1 MKNSMNL
8 IRLLMFSFA
17 FIQMVFAQQIT
28 SPKEHFG
35 FQIGDDYQLATFTE
49 TEQYFKKLDQQSD
62 RLLYT
67 VIGKTEEGRDQCMLI
82 ISSPENLKNLEEF
95 KNISTKLAHAELS
108 EAEARALAQKGK
120 SIVWIDGGLHSNEVV
135 GTHQLIQTAYLL
147 ASSNDLET
155 KNILENSIVLMVHA
169 NPDGQELISNWYMRE
184 KTPEKRSGNYVPVLY
199 QKYAGHDNNRDFFML
214 NLKESQN
221 MARQLFVEWIPQ
233 IMYNHHQTAP
243 AGAVVAGAPYRDPF
257 NYVFDPILMSGIDA
271 LGAAMS
277 SRLNAEGKPGYT
289 AKDGSVFST
298 WYNGGLRTTTYFH
311 NMMGLLT
318 EMIGNP
324 TPFEIPLVPNRLI
337 PNNDTQNPV
346 IPQVW
351 HFQQSIDYSVSLNY
365 AVLNYASRYKDEVLY
380 NMFRMGKNS
389 IERGSKDFWPLS
401 PSKVAVI
408 DTAFQQAKRK
418 EPKIENNREAE
429 RKLLGSLFENKS
441 LRDPRGFIIPADQ
454 ADFVKATDFVNALI
468 QNGIDIQQATADF
481 TVNGKKYA
489 KDSYIIKTDQAF
501 RPHILDMFEPQDH
514 PDDFQYPGGPPIPPY
529 DAAGWTLA
537 YLMDVKFDRIL
548 DDFNGPF
555 QNLTNGKVIQLA
567 ELAKPKG
574 KYLRLPAT
582 INESFRVSNDLLK
595 QGKNVW
601 RDESNG
607 DIYVENNANVKLIFP
622 AEASNSLPKQNKKI
636 KLLRIALWDTYGGSM
651 PSGWLRFLMEKYHY
665 NFEVIYAPDIDKG
678 NLNAK
683 YDIII
688 LPGNSIPRFNSNP
701 NASSYYGRMPAEAPE
716 NIPSPFKERW
726 GRLTEQKSIPVL
738 KSFLENGGKI
748 VTIGSSSDL
757 AEHLELGVENH
768 LVDAQHKA
776 LKRTEFYTP
785 GSVLTAKVAKGSA
798 STWGYNDEIDIYY
811 SNDNLYKIKNTNIK
825 PLMWFDSE
833 KVLKSGWS
841 WGQKYLKDGV
851 IAFEAPV
858 GKGKLVSFGNDI
870 NFRAQTHGTFK
881 LLFNQLQ

>member
-108 EAEARALAQKGK
+108 EEEARALAQKGK

-418 EPKIENNREAE
+418 DPKIENNREAE
-429 RKLLGSLFENKS
+429 RKLLSSLFENKS

-548 DDFNGPF
+548 EDFNGPF

-636 KLLRIALWDTYGGSM
+636 KPLRIALWDTYGGSM

-683 YDIII
+683 YDVIIF
-688 LPGNSIPRFNSNP
+688 PGNSIPRFNSNP

>member
-108 EAEARALAQKGK
+108 EEEARALAQKGK

-408 DTAFQQAKRK
+408 DTAFQQTKRK
-418 EPKIENNREAE
+418 DPKIENNREAE

-468 QNGIDIQQATADF
+468 QNGIDIQQATANF

-548 DDFNGPF
+548 EDFNGPF

-636 KLLRIALWDTYGGSM
+636 KPLRIALWDTYGGSM

-683 YDIII
+683 YDVIIF
-688 LPGNSIPRFNSNP
+688 PGNSIPRFNSNP

>member
-1 MKNSMNL
+1 MKNSFSL
-8 IRLLMFSFA
+8 IRLMLLSFA
-17 FIQMVFAQQIT
+17 FFQTLYAQQIS

-35 FQIGDDYQLATFTE
+35 FNIGDDYQLATFTE
-49 TEQYFKKLDQQSD
+49 TEKYFKKLDQQSD
-62 RLLYT
+62 RLQYT

-82 ISSPENLKNLEEF
+82 ISSPDNLKNLNEY
-95 KNISTKLAHAELS
+95 KNISNKLAHANLS
-108 EAEARALAQKGK
+108 ETEARSLAQKGK
-120 SIVWIDGGLHSNEVV
+120 SVVWIDGGLHSTEVV
-135 GTHQLIQTAYLL
+135 GTSQLIQTAYLL

-155 KNILENSIVLMVHA
+155 KNILENTIILMVHA
-169 NPDGQELISNWYMRE
+169 NPDGHELVSNWYMRE

-257 NYVFDPILMSGIDA
+257 NYVFDPLLMSGIDA

-277 SRLNAEGKPGYT
+277 SRLNAENKPGYT

-311 NMMGLLT
+311 NIMGLLT

-324 TPFEIPLVPNRLI
+324 TPFEIPLVPNRLL

-346 IPQVW
+346 VPQVW

-365 AVLNYASRYKDEVLY
+365 AILNYASRYKDEVLY
-380 NMFRMGKNS
+380 NMYRMGKNS
-389 IERGSKDFWPLS
+389 IDRGSKDFWPLS
-401 PSKVAVI
+401 PSKVAII
-408 DTAFQQAKRK
+408 DTALQQAKRK
-418 EPKIENNREAE
+418 DPKIANNRAEE
-429 RKLLGSLFENKS
+429 RKLLGSLFENKD

-454 ADFVKATDFVNALI
+454 ADFVKATDFINALI
-468 QNGIDIQQATADF
+468 QNGIDVQQANADF
-481 TVNGKKYA
+481 TVNGKQYA
-489 KDSYIIKTDQAF
+489 KNSYIIKTNQAF

-555 QNLTNGKVIQLA
+555 QALTNGEVIKLA
-567 ELAKPKG
+567 EMAKPKG
-574 KYLRLPAT
+574 KYIKLPAT
-582 INESFRVSNDLLK
+582 INESFRISNDLLK
-595 QGKNVW
+595 NGRNVW
-601 RDESNG
+601 RDEING
-607 DIYVENNANVKLIFP
+607 DFYIENKPDINLVFQ
-622 AEASNSLPKQNKKI
+622 AEGTNNLPKQHKKV
-636 KLLRIALWDTYGGSM
+636 KPLRIALWDTYGGSM

-665 NFEVIYAPDIDKG
+665 NFELIYANDIDKG

-688 LPGNSIPRFNSNP
+688 FPGNSIPRFNINP
-701 NASSYYGRMPAEAPE
+701 NSTSSYGRSAMEAPE
-716 NIPSPFKERW
+716 NIPSPYKERW
-726 GRLTEQKSIPVL
+726 GRLTEQKSIPAL
-738 KSFLENGGKI
+738 KTFLENSGKI
-748 VTIGSSSDL
+748 ITIGSSSDL
-757 AEHLELGVENH
+757 AEHLGLGVENH
-768 LVDAQHKA
+768 LVDSNKEA
-776 LKRTEFYTP
+776 LKRTDFYTP
-785 GSVLTAKVAKGSA
+785 GSVLTAKVAPNTA
-798 STWGYNDEIDIYY
+798 STWGYNDQIDVYY
-811 SNDNLYKIKNTNIK
+811 SNDNLYKISNSNIK
-825 PLMWFDSE
+825 PLLWFDSE

-851 IAFEAPV
+851 LAFEAPV

>member
-108 EAEARALAQKGK
+108 EEEASALAQKGK

-418 EPKIENNREAE
+418 DPKIENNREAE

-548 DDFNGPF
+548 EDFNGPF
-555 QNLTNGKVIQLA
+555 QYLTNGKVIQLA

-636 KLLRIALWDTYGGSM
+636 KPLRIALWDTYGGSM

-683 YDIII
+683 YDVIIF
-688 LPGNSIPRFNSNP
+688 PGNSIPRFNSNP

>member
-1 MKNSMNL
+1 MNL

-49 TEQYFKKLDQQSD
+49 TEQYFKKLDQQTD

-108 EAEARALAQKGK
+108 EEEARALAQKGK

-418 EPKIENNREAE
+418 DPKIENNREAE

-548 DDFNGPF
+548 EDFNGPF

-683 YDIII
+683 YDVIIF
-688 LPGNSIPRFNSNP
+688 PGNSIPRFNSNP

>member
-95 KNISTKLAHAELS
+95 KDISTKLAHAELS
-108 EAEARALAQKGK
+108 EEEARALAQKGK

-418 EPKIENNREAE
+418 DPKIENNREAE

-481 TVNGKKYA
+481 TVNGKQYA
-489 KDSYIIKTDQAF
+489 KNSYIIKTDQAF

-548 DDFNGPF
+548 EDFNGPF

-636 KLLRIALWDTYGGSM
+636 KPLRIALWDTYGGSM

-683 YDIII
+683 YDVIIF
-688 LPGNSIPRFNSNP
+688 PGNSIPRFNSNP

-768 LVDAQHKA
+768 LVDAQHKD

>member
-1 MKNSMNL
+1 MKNSINL
-8 IRLLMFSFA
+8 IRLLLFSFA
-17 FIQMVFAQQIT
+17 FIQTVFAQQIT

-35 FQIGDDYQLATFTE
+35 FNIGDDYQLATFTE

-82 ISSPENLKNLEEF
+82 ISSPENLKNLKEF
-95 KNISTKLAHAELS
+95 KNISTKLAHADLS
-108 EAEARALAQKGK
+108 EAEARDLAQKGK

-155 KNILENSIVLMVHA
+155 KKILENSIVLMVHA

-184 KTPEKRSGNYVPVLY
+184 KTPNKRSGNYVPVLY

-418 EPKIENNREAE
+418 DPKIENNREAE
-429 RKLLGSLFENKS
+429 RKLLGSLFDNKS

-468 QNGIDIQQATADF
+468 QNGIDIQQANADF
-481 TVNGKKYA
+481 TVNGKKYV
-489 KDSYIIKTDQAF
+489 KGSYIIKTDQAF

-555 QNLTNGKVIQLA
+555 QVLTNGKVIQLA
-567 ELAKPKG
+567 EVAKPKG

-595 QGKNVW
+595 QDKNVW

-607 DIYVENNANVKLIFP
+607 DIYVENNANVKLIFA
-622 AEASNSLPKQNKKI
+622 AEASNSLPKQSKKI
-636 KLLRIALWDTYGGSM
+636 KPLRIALWDTYGGSM

-665 NFEVIYAPDIDKG
+665 NFDVIYAPDIDKG

-688 LPGNSIPRFNSNP
+688 FPGNSIPRFNSNA

-716 NIPSPFKERW
+716 NIPSPYKERW

-738 KSFLENGGKI
+738 KAFLENGGKI

-776 LKRTEFYTP
+776 LKRTDFYTP
-785 GSVLTAKVAKGSA
+785 GSVLTAKVAKGIA
-798 STWGYNDEIDIYY
+798 STWGYNDQIDLYY
-811 SNDNLYKIKNTNIK
+811 SNDNLYRITNNNIK

>member
-1 MKNSMNL
+1 MKNTINL
-8 IRLLMFSFA
+8 IRLLLLSFA
-17 FIQMVFAQQIT
+17 LIQTSFAQQVS

-35 FQIGDDYQLATFTE
+35 FNIGDDYQLATFTQ
-49 TEQYFKKLDQQSD
+49 TEQYFKKLDEQSE
-62 RLLYT
+62 RLKYT
-67 VIGKTEEGRDQCMLI
+67 VIGRTEEGRDQCMLI
-82 ISSPENLKNLEEF
+82 ISSPENLKNLEEY
-95 KNISTKLAHAELS
+95 KKISTSL
-108 EAEARALAQKGK
+108 ARAEISEEEAKSLAQKGK
-120 SIVWIDGGLHSNEVV
+120 SIVWIDGGLHATEVV
-135 GTHQLIQTAYLL
+135 GTHQLIQMAYLL
-147 ASSNDLET
+147 ASSDDPET
-155 KNILENSIVLMVHA
+155 KKILDNTIILMVHA
-169 NPDGQELISNWYMRE
+169 NPDGQELVSNWYMRE
-184 KTPEKRSGNYVPVLY
+184 KIAENRSSNYIPVLY

-221 MARQLFVEWIPQ
+221 MAKQLFIEWLPQ

-277 SRLNAEGKPGYT
+277 SRLNSENKPGYT

-311 NMMGLLT
+311 NIMGLLT

-324 TPFEIPLVPNRLI
+324 TPFEIPLVPSRLI

-365 AVLNYASRYKDEVLY
+365 AILNYASRYKDEVLY
-380 NMFRMGKNS
+380 NIYKMGRNS
-389 IERGSKDFWPLS
+389 IERGSKDFWALS
-401 PSKVAVI
+401 PSRVAVI
-408 DTAFQQAKRK
+408 DSALQQAKRK
-418 EPKIENNREAE
+418 DPKIESNRAAE
-429 RKLLGSLFENKS
+429 RKLLGSLYEDKS

-468 QNGIDIQQATADF
+468 QNGIDIQQASSDF
-481 TVNGKKYA
+481 TVAGKKYG
-489 KDSYIIKTDQAF
+489 KNSYIIKTNQAF

-537 YLMDVKFDRIL
+537 YLMDVKFDRIR

-555 QNLTNGKVIQLA
+555 EDLEIGKVIKLA
-567 ELAKPKG
+567 EVSKPKG
-574 KYLRLPAT
+574 KYLKLPAT
-582 INESFRVSNDLLK
+582 INESFRLSNDLLK

-601 RDESNG
+601 RDENNG
-607 DIYVENNANVKLIFP
+607 DIYIENKPDVRLIFQ
-622 AEASNSLPKQNKKI
+622 AEGTKNLPKQNKKI
-636 KLLRIALWDTYGGSM
+636 KSLRIALWDTYGGSM
-651 PSGWLRFLMEKYHY
+651 PSGWLRFLMEQYHY
-665 NFEVIYAPDIDKG
+665 DFDLIFASDIDKG
-678 NLNAK
+678 NLNSK

-688 LPGNSIPRFNSNP
+688 FPGNAIPRFGNSN
-701 NASSYYGRMPAEAPE
+701 NMGGYYGRMPAEAPD
-716 NIPSPFKERW
+716 NIPYPFKERW
-726 GRLTEQKSIPVL
+726 GKLTEEKSIPVL
-738 KSFLENGGKI
+738 KSFLENGGKV

-757 AEHLELGVENH
+757 AEHLKLGVENH
-768 LVDAQHKA
+768 LVDSNNKE
-776 LKRTEFYTP
+776 LKRTDFYTP
-785 GSVLTAKVAKGSA
+785 GSVLTAKVGKGTA
-798 STWGYNDEIDIYY
+798 STWGYEDEIDLYY
-811 SNDNLYKIKNTNIK
+811 SNDNLYKITNSKIT
-825 PLMWFDSE
+825 PLLWFDSE

-851 IAFEAPV
+851 LAFEAPV
-858 GKGKLVSFGNDI
+858 GKGKIVSFGNDI

>member
-108 EAEARALAQKGK
+108 EEEARALAQKGK

-418 EPKIENNREAE
+418 DPKIENNREAE
-429 RKLLGSLFENKS
+429 RKLLSSLFENKS

-548 DDFNGPF
+548 EDFNGPF

-622 AEASNSLPKQNKKI
+622 AVASNSLPKQNKKI
-636 KLLRIALWDTYGGSM
+636 KPLRIALWDTYGGSM

-683 YDIII
+683 YDVIIF
-688 LPGNSIPRFNSNP
+688 PGNSIPRFNSNP

>member
-108 EAEARALAQKGK
+108 EEEARALAQKGK

-418 EPKIENNREAE
+418 DPKIENNREAE

-441 LRDPRGFIIPADQ
+441 LRDPRGYIIPADQ

-548 DDFNGPF
+548 EDFKGPF

-636 KLLRIALWDTYGGSM
+636 KPLRIALWDTYGGSM

-665 NFEVIYAPDIDKG
+665 NFEVIYAPNIDKG

-683 YDIII
+683 YDVIIF
-688 LPGNSIPRFNSNP
+688 PGNSIPRFNSNP

>member
-95 KNISTKLAHAELS
+95 KNISTKLAHAELT
-108 EAEARALAQKGK
+108 EEEARALAQKGK

-418 EPKIENNREAE
+418 DPKIENNREAE

-481 TVNGKKYA
+481 TLNGKKYA

-607 DIYVENNANVKLIFP
+607 DIYVENNASVKLIFP

-636 KLLRIALWDTYGGSM
+636 KPLRIALWDTYGGSM

-665 NFEVIYAPDIDKG
+665 NFEVIYAPDIDNG

-688 LPGNSIPRFNSNP
+688 FPGNSIPRFNSNP

-811 SNDNLYKIKNTNIK
+811 SNDNLYKIKNPNIK

>member
-108 EAEARALAQKGK
+108 EEEARALAHKGK

-155 KNILENSIVLMVHA
+155 KTILENSIVLMVHA

-243 AGAVVAGAPYRDPF
+243 GGAVVAGAPYRDPF

-418 EPKIENNREAE
+418 DPKIENNREAE

-481 TVNGKKYA
+481 TVNGKQYA
-489 KDSYIIKTDQAF
+489 KNSYIIKTDQAF

-548 DDFNGPF
+548 EDFKGPF

-636 KLLRIALWDTYGGSM
+636 KPLRIALWDTYGGSM

-683 YDIII
+683 YDVIIF
-688 LPGNSIPRFNSNP
+688 PGNSIPRFNSNP

-768 LVDAQHKA
+768 LVDAQHKD

-785 GSVLTAKVAKGSA
+785 GSVLTAKVAKGSS

>member
-1 MKNSMNL
+1 MKNSINL
-8 IRLLMFSFA
+8 IRLLLFSFA
-17 FIQMVFAQQIT
+17 FIQTVFAQQIT

-35 FQIGDDYQLATFTE
+35 FNIGDDYQLATFTE

-95 KNISTKLAHAELS
+95 KNISTKLAHADLS
-108 EAEARALAQKGK
+108 EAEARDLAQKGK

-155 KNILENSIVLMVHA
+155 KKILENSIVLMAHA

-184 KTPEKRSGNYVPVLY
+184 KTPNKRSGNYVPVLY

-418 EPKIENNREAE
+418 DPKIENNREAE
-429 RKLLGSLFENKS
+429 RKLLGSLFDNKS

-468 QNGIDIQQATADF
+468 QNGIDIQQANADF
-481 TVNGKKYA
+481 TVNGKKYV
-489 KDSYIIKTDQAF
+489 KGSYIIKTDQAF

-555 QNLTNGKVIQLA
+555 QDLTNGKVIQLA
-567 ELAKPKG
+567 EVAKPKG

-607 DIYVENNANVKLIFP
+607 DIYVENNANVKLIFA
-622 AEASNSLPKQNKKI
+622 AEASNSLPKQSKKI
-636 KLLRIALWDTYGGSM
+636 KTLRIALWDTYGGSM

-665 NFEVIYAPDIDKG
+665 NFDVIYAPDIDKG

-688 LPGNSIPRFNSNP
+688 FPGNSIPRFNSNAT
-701 NASSYYGRMPAEAPE
+701 ASSYYGRMPAEAPE
-716 NIPSPFKERW
+716 NIPSPYKERW

-738 KSFLENGGKI
+738 KAFLENGGKI

-776 LKRTEFYTP
+776 LKRTDFYTP
-785 GSVLTAKVAKGSA
+785 GSVLTAKVAKGIA
-798 STWGYNDEIDIYY
+798 STWGYNDQIDLYY
-811 SNDNLYKIKNTNIK
+811 SNDNLYRITNNNIK